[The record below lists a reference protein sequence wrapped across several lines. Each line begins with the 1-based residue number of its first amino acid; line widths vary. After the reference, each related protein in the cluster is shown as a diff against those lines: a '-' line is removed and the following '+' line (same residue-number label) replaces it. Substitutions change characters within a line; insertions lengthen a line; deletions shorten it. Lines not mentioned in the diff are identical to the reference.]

1 VQTTADDFEQSL
13 NETTRSLE
21 QAATAV
27 ETPPMIVFPEYKHP
41 GKKWRVKQGAMP
53 QWYKARSG
61 VRMRALSGA
70 ARVARF
76 RPRSSALG

>member
-1 VQTTADDFEQSL
+1 MEERA
-13 NETTRSLE
+13 ETSKKELLE
-21 QAATAV
+21 TCEAV
-27 ETPPMIVFPEYKHP
+27 TIIETPPMIVFPEYKHP

-61 VRMRALSGA
+61 VRTRALSGA

-76 RPRSSALG
+76 RPRSSIQG